1 MLVVPVNNDVYIRIK
16 KIKKKN
22 DVYITFGSK
31 RRIMYTF
38 GSKRRM
44 MYTLHSDRKE
54 EWCIHSDQKDQK
66 SKRRMIYT
74 LHSDWKEEWCI
85 HSDQKDQ
92 KKKEKK
98 EWCIH
103 YIRIEKKND
112 VYIQIKKIK
121 KKRTRK
127 MMYTLHLD
135 RKEKWCIH
143 SDQKEEWYAYIYCE
157 ERKKESMSSA
167 SSKRGNPF
175 VVVKTL
181 NWCDH

>member
-92 KKKEKK
+92 KKKK
-98 EWCIH
+98 
-103 YIRIEKKND
+103 KKND
-112 VYIQIKKIK
+112 VYITFGSKRRMMCTFRSKRSK
-121 KKRTRK
+121 KKEE
-127 MMYTLHLD
+127 
-135 RKEKWCIH
+135 EKWCIH